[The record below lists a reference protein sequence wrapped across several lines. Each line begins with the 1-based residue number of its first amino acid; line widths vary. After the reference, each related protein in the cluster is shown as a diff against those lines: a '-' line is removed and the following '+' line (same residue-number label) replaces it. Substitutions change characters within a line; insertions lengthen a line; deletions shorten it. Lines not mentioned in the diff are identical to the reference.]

1 MSFGCRRS
9 ITPVVFRSLTEQKN
23 AVGCQGLSSGS
34 RKYLKSAWVRGGS
47 RLVCPIPPPE
57 GYDAIDRNYEI
68 QLRNQGGCVVEIGEH
83 LSVLYYG
90 RSSVQ
95 DSSYG
100 QVTQSH
106 HSAPFEQRPAFFEL
120 AEVAVS
126 KGYRYRPKRPGA
138 GGYLRLC

>member
-1 MSFGCRRS
+1 MSFGFRRS
-9 ITPVVFRSLTEQKN
+9 ITPVVFRSLTEQKT
-23 AVGCQGLSSGS
+23 
-34 RKYLKSAWVRGGS
+34 
-47 RLVCPIPPPE
+47 
-57 GYDAIDRNYEI
+57 
-68 QLRNQGGCVVEIGEH
+68 LRNQGGCVVEIGEH